1 MKRRGC
7 FNTYPSVFCGRF
19 TMEREQTD
27 LNSQSDRTADVRP
40 AADDPQQSNTSAY
53 ESSSPFTTP
62 LSRGRLFRLTG
73 AGIKVGVLTYAG
85 IQALSG
91 TRFAAAAPAPF
102 APAALPPLPQA
113 ESGSAADLHH
123 QPLRFFNSA
132 QAAVITAM
140 AERIFPADS
149 TGPGATDAHVVD
161 YIDGQLAGDW
171 GWGSR
176 MYLRGPFFPAETSGH
191 GWQSPMNPRD
201 TYTDSLAGLDAYC
214 QATYQNSFDQLSTT
228 TQDTVLTALFAG
240 KVSMTISSTAF
251 FSMFLQNVKEGLFSD
266 PIYGGNYNFIGWK
279 WVRFPGNPMA
289 YGDPYATYID
299 QYNYPY
305 NVAPQGLSG
314 QAY

>member
-1 MKRRGC
+1 LEHHDPDNRE
-7 FNTYPSVFCGRF
+7 GR
-19 TMEREQTD
+19 
-27 LNSQSDRTADVRP
+27 SDEVRLAEDDSRP
-40 AADDPQQSNTSAY
+40 LDAAAS
-53 ESSSPFTTP
+53 ESLGPFTTP
-62 LSRGRLFRLTG
+62 VSRGRLFRLTG

-85 IQALSG
+85 IQALG
-91 TRFAAAAPAPF
+91 RTQFAVAAPSLS
-102 APAALPPLPQA
+102 APAATPPPPTHVT
-113 ESGSAADLHH
+113 GSASSLHH
-123 QPLRFFNSA
+123 QPLRFFNSD
-132 QAAVITAM
+132 QAATITAM

-171 GWGSR
+171 GWGGR
-176 MYLRGPFFPAETSGH
+176 MYLRGPFFPVTSSGH

-201 TYTDSLAGLDAYC
+201 TYSDSLAGLDAYC
-214 QATYQNSFDQLSTT
+214 QLTYKNSFYQLDAK
-228 TQDTVLTALFAG
+228 TQDTVLTALSAG
-240 KVSMTISSTAF
+240 TVPMTISSTAF
-251 FSMFLQNVKEGLFSD
+251 FSMFLQNVKEGLFAD

-289 YGDPYATYID
+289 YGDPYATYIN